1 MDLWMY
7 WTTAVVFTALG
18 FYFGKDSPGF
28 KERKRITQE
37 TIDALIDMK
46 YIRTRRDEND
56 EVELVKYDELWKEE
70 DL

>member
-7 WTTAVVFTALG
+7 WTTAVVFTVLG
-18 FYFGKDSPGF
+18 FYFGTDSPTL
-28 KERKRITQE
+28 KKRKRITQE
-37 TIDALIDMK
+37 TIDTLIDLK
-46 YIRTRRDEND
+46 YIRTRRDEEG